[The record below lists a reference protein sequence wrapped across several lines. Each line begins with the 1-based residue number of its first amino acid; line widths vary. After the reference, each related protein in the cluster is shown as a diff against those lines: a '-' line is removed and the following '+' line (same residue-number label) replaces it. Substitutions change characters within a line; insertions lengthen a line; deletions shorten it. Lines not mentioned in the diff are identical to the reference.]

1 MPKLH
6 RDGKKP
12 NGAQLGNK
20 DSKEGINLHEGR
32 MYKERERFLKTTI
45 LRKKPKGLRLMF
57 YGEVLTLEFEH
68 GFCKKKLTGGK
79 KSLNNTTGCFIDTI
93 MVISGLKQGIK
104 DYLQYSLHPCERHSQ
119 HNSKLLILKMNSLF
133 TGVEKGELHPSLPS
147 INYVPKDQ
155 EA

>member
-6 RDGKKP
+6 RGDGRKP
-12 NGAQLGNK
+12 NGELGNK

-68 GFCKKKLTGGK
+68 GFCKKKLTGK
-79 KSLNNTTGCFIDTI
+79 KSLNNTTDCFINTNNG
-93 MVISGLKQGIK
+93 SCSLRLKTRYQ
-104 DYLQYSLHPCERHSQ
+104 R
-119 HNSKLLILKMNSLF
+119 
-133 TGVEKGELHPSLPS
+133 LPT
-147 INYVPKDQ
+147 V
-155 EA
+155 